1 MGLISPTGLMG
12 AYKAMQAC
20 INALEHNRKYKID
33 CLGEPQLGKRGLYP
47 TISQEGSY
55 DEVTAMMNF
64 IAYADGENDLIDIS
78 NIIGVPV
85 NNIWPIAEKLAKA
98 ELIKAVD

>member
-1 MGLISPTGLMG
+1 M
-12 AYKAMQAC
+12 
-20 INALEHNRKYKID
+20 
-33 CLGEPQLGKRGLYP
+33 
-47 TISQEGSY
+47 
-55 DEVTAMMNF
+55 TAMMNF